1 MSESWDAEAATF
13 DDAPD
18 HGLRDPSIRAA
29 WRQLLLTHLPHAP
42 ARVADL
48 GFATGTLSV
57 LLADEGYTVDGVDFS
72 AAMVERARIKAA
84 DRENVSF
91 VLGDAAHPPLAAGE
105 YDVVLCRHVLW
116 ALPDPSAVLA
126 RWVKLLTPGW
136 PTRDTPSMALTS
148 PRPWSSGRA
157 SRLLTARTCRSSWE
171 TLPTRRWPRA
181 STTSCSAGTSC
192 GRCPIPPPSWLAG
205 SSC

>member
-91 VLGDAAHPPLAAGE
+91 VLGDAAHPSLAAGE

-116 ALPDPSAVLA
+116 TLPDPAAVLA
-126 RWVKLLTPGW
+126 RWVKLLTPTG
-136 PTRDTPSMALTS
+136 
-148 PRPWSSGRA
+148 
-157 SRLLTARTCRSSWE
+157 RLLLIEGRWHTGVGLASE
-171 TLPTRRWPRA
+171 QTLELVSGTGLDAELYPLDDPTLWGGDHADERYLVLGRV
-181 STTSCSAGTSC
+181 STSL
-192 GRCPIPPPSWLAG
+192 RE
-205 SSC
+205 